1 MKTDAELQKDI
12 LEELSWDPLIPE
24 AGIGVAVAEGVVTL
38 SGHLQTYAEKV
49 AVIHAVERVSG
60 VKAVAVEIEVVP
72 AGMHPS
78 SDTEIASALEHAL
91 NWNTSIPRDRV
102 KVMVEKGW
110 VTLSGELDWNF
121 QREACERLARP
132 LRGVVG
138 ITNTIGLKPVSV
150 PVSISSRIEAALIR
164 QVLREAKR
172 IEVSV
177 DGNVVTLKGHV
188 HSWAERNAVEGV
200 AWSAPGINRVNSQL
214 TVEP

>member
-1 MKTDAELQKDI
+1 MKTDTELQKDI

-24 AGIGVAVAEGVVTL
+24 ASVGVAVAEGVVTL
-38 SGHLQTYAEKV
+38 TGHLETYAEKV
-49 AVIHAVERVSG
+49 AVTHAVDRVAG
-60 VKAVAVEIEVVP
+60 VKAVAVELEVVP
-72 AGMHPS
+72 AGLHPS

-91 NWNTSIPRDRV
+91 SWNSSVPRGRI

-110 VTLSGELDWNF
+110 VTLTGEVDWNF
-121 QREACERLARP
+121 QRQACEHVARP
-132 LRGVVG
+132 LRGIVG
-138 ITNTIGLKPVSV
+138 ITNNIRLKPVSV

-172 IEVSV
+172 INVSV